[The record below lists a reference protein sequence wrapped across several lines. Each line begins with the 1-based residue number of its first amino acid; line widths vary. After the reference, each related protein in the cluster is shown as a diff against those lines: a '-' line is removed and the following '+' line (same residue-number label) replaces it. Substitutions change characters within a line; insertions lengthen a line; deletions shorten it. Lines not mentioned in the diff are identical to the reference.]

1 VFNAC
6 SSIIALALFSFE
18 KWWFNPVPLYVWGL
32 LLLSIILYTV
42 FEGTHFYGRK
52 YVDASTSSIIFRL
65 NTVISVFMAFIL
77 LKEDV
82 TLNKILAT
90 ILILL
95 GTYLVTVKKLSL
107 KFNKGVIYILTA
119 TLALGL
125 VRPVDKVAV
134 NFFAPPLYTFFIYI
148 GPVLLMPFFPR
159 LIKFGDIKREIV
171 LGKWLIPL
179 LGLINIFEYYFMI
192 KAYALADASLV
203 VPVVSLSTVFTVIVG
218 IIFLG
223 ERDNFV
229 KKIIAGIL
237 AFIGLLL
244 ISNITYPVC
253 DIINLCHP
261 ERFR

>member
-1 VFNAC
+1 MWC
-6 SSIIALALFSFE
+6 
-18 KWWFNPVPLYVWGL
+18 
-32 LLLSIILYTV
+32 
-42 FEGTHFYGRK
+42 HGRK
-52 YVDASTSSIIFRL
+52 
-65 NTVISVFMAFIL
+65 
-77 LKEDV
+77 
-82 TLNKILAT
+82 
-90 ILILL
+90 
-95 GTYLVTVKKLSL
+95 
-107 KFNKGVIYILTA
+107 
-119 TLALGL
+119 
-125 VRPVDKVAV
+125 PVG
-134 NFFAPPLYTFFIYI
+134 IHI